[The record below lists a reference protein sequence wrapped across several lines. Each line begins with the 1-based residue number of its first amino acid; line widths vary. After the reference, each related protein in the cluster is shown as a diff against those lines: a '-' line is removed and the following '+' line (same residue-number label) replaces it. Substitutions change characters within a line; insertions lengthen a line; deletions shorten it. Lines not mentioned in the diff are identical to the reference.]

1 MTHEELL
8 KTAIEARENAY
19 VPYSHFA
26 VGAALLA
33 KSGKVYRGCNVE
45 NAAYGPPNCAERT
58 AFFTAVC
65 AGEREFEAL
74 AICGG
79 PAGKPVS
86 ELCAPCGVCRQ
97 VIREFCPDDFPIVL
111 TTDGTKLY
119 ETTLAEL
126 LPLSF
131 SADDLN
137 K

>member
-45 NAAYGPPNCAERT
+45 NAAYGPTNCAERT

-74 AICGG
+74 RASPFPSFAR
-79 PAGKPVS
+79 PAASAVRSSASSARTISP
-86 ELCAPCGVCRQ
+86 
-97 VIREFCPDDFPIVL
+97 
-111 TTDGTKLY
+111 
-119 ETTLAEL
+119 
-126 LPLSF
+126 SF
-131 SADDLN
+131 
-137 K
+137 

>member
-45 NAAYGPPNCAERT
+45 NAAYGPTNCAERT

-74 AICGG
+74 AR
-79 PAGKPVS
+79 PAASAVRSSASSARTISP
-86 ELCAPCGVCRQ
+86 
-97 VIREFCPDDFPIVL
+97 
-111 TTDGTKLY
+111 
-119 ETTLAEL
+119 
-126 LPLSF
+126 SF
-131 SADDLN
+131 
-137 K
+137 

>member
-45 NAAYGPPNCAERT
+45 NAAYGPTNCAERT

-86 ELCAPCGVCRQ
+86 ELFAPCGV
-97 VIREFCPDDFPIVL
+97 
-111 TTDGTKLY
+111 
-119 ETTLAEL
+119 
-126 LPLSF
+126 
-131 SADDLN
+131 
-137 K
+137 